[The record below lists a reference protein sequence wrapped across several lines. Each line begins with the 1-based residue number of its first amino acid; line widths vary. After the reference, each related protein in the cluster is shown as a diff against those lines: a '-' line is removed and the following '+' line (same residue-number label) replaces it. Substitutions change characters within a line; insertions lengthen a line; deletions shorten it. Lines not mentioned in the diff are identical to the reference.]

1 MTPQEIVER
10 TTELTKDGLGPDEVV
25 AAIETAAGGDRRV
38 IELARDEVAARVR
51 AAVDDYEATTTLT
64 LLNRTL
70 SKMPRH
76 DPLDWRVRW
85 ARHRKP

>member
-1 MTPQEIVER
+1 MTPQEIAER
-10 TTELTKDGLGPDEVV
+10 AAGLAKDGLGPDEVV
-25 AAIETAAGGDRRV
+25 ADIETAAGGDRQL
-38 IELARDEVAARVR
+38 IEAARDEVAARIR
-51 AAVDDYEATTTLT
+51 AAVDDYDATATLT

-70 SKMPRH
+70 SKMPRN

>member
-1 MTPQEIVER
+1 MTPHEIAER
-10 TTELTKDGLGPDEVV
+10 AAELAKDELGPDEVA
-25 AAIETAAGGDRRV
+25 AAIETAAGGDRRL
-38 IELARDEVAARVR
+38 IEAARDEVAARIR
-51 AAVDDYEATTTLT
+51 AAVDDYDATATLT